1 MSIQRKQ
8 LPDSKIEYLSR
19 CDKNGLGLN
28 AEHNITL
35 LIPKLRVKKSKP
47 IIRFEWR
54 YFNSI
59 IYEGYHI

>member
-1 MSIQRKQ
+1 MSIQKKQ

-35 LIPKLRVKKSKP
+35 LISKLRV
-47 IIRFEWR
+47 
-54 YFNSI
+54 
-59 IYEGYHI
+59 